1 MQRGISTCGRVH
13 RNSIRGRG
21 HCLTLPQD
29 TFATSVVVQKSAS
42 FAAAGSSCGLLNQS
56 HTSAADLKSLKP
68 ILPRVSQGLQI
79 GGTRSRSRRHPI
91 ETVICRHRLGIN
103 REMTEESAQGGV
115 MLGSNFPRT
124 GGALVLFLLALAPG
138 LVPALAQQ
146 AGQAPDYEAIV
157 AASDRSDADRQ
168 TDQRRQPAK
177 MLAFAGVMAGMKV
190 LDMEANAGYST
201 ELIARAVGPT
211 GVVYAQDPA
220 SIIERFVKDKFDTR
234 AQKPAMKNVVHVIR
248 DFDDP
253 IPPDVANLDMITF
266 FFAYHDVTYMPVDR
280 AKMNQKMFAAL
291 KPGGYL
297 VIADHSAKPG
307 DGTSVGKTL
316 HRIEES
322 TLRQEI
328 EAAGFKFVAEGDFL
342 HHPEDPRD
350 VPVFKPAVP
359 VDEFVLKFQKP
370 S

>member
-1 MQRGISTCGRVH
+1 M
-13 RNSIRGRG
+13 
-21 HCLTLPQD
+21 P
-29 TFATSVVVQKSAS
+29 
-42 FAAAGSSCGLLNQS
+42 
-56 HTSAADLKSLKP
+56 
-68 ILPRVSQGLQI
+68 
-79 GGTRSRSRRHPI
+79 
-91 ETVICRHRLGIN
+91 
-103 REMTEESAQGGV
+103 EEEAQGVV
-115 MLGSNFPRT
+115 MARSTFRHAA
-124 GGALVLFLLALAPG
+124 GALVLSVLALSA
-138 LVPALAQQ
+138 ARAQQ
-146 AGQAPDYEAIV
+146 AGKAPDYEAIV
-157 AASDRSDADRQ
+157 AAPDRQ
-168 TDQRRQPAK
+168 TDQRREPAK
-177 MLAFAGVMAGMKV
+177 MLAFAGVTSGMKV

-234 AQKPAMKNVVHVIR
+234 SQKGAMKNVVHVIR

-253 IPPDVANLDMITF
+253 IPPEAVNLDMITF

-291 KPGGYL
+291 KPGGFL

-307 DGTSVGKTL
+307 DGTNVSKTL

-370 S
+370 A